1 MAKKI
6 VWTATAQN
14 DRKEIFGYWN
24 KRNKSTLYSLK
35 LNHLFNESLK
45 AVSVHPHIGKLTNY
59 QNTRVKIVRDYLIV
73 YRIYDEYISVISIWD
88 GRQNPLKFN
97 QIFQ

>member
-6 VWTATAQN
+6 VWTNTAQN
-14 DRKEIFGYWN
+14 DRKEIFSYWS

-35 LNHLFNESLK
+35 LNHLFKEALK
-45 AVSVHPHIGKLTNY
+45 AVSLHPQIGKLTNY
-59 QNTRVKIVRDYLIV
+59 QNARVKIVRDYLIV

-88 GRQNPLKFN
+88 GRQNPLKFEG
-97 QIFQ
+97 IFQ